1 MRSDTAL
8 QSGGASRAL
17 LFLPH
22 ALPLYCFPSTP
33 HPAAGSASLISTCHP
48 DPSPSLSFCTNP
60 GCQQLPR
67 PQQRAQG
74 VLSPPEQEKPLAESS
89 KCPWLHAKLQNTK
102 PGCTP
107 PLSPP
112 CRVTTFPPLHPHP
125 PLLLQCHLHHLHSLP
140 LHCCNHPH
148 PHCIPTRKERYHRSH
163 TGHLVLS
170 SHWSLYPGDQCS
182 VPPEV

>member
-33 HPAAGSASLISTCHP
+33 HLAAGSASLISTCHP
-48 DPSPSLSFCTNP
+48 DPGPSLSFCTNP

-74 VLSPPEQEKPLAESS
+74 VLSPPEQEKPLAESP

-170 SHWSLYPGDQCS
+170 SRWSLHPGDQWS